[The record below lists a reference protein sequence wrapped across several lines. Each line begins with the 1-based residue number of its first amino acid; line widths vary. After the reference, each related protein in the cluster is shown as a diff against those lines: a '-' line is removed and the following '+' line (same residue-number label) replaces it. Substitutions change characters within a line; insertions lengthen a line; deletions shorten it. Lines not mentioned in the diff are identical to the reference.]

1 MNKLSVSGLFHLCIV
16 YILWG
21 STYLAIRVA
30 VQEGSGFP
38 PMIMSATRVFAGSL
52 ILMALAKFIYKQ
64 SLRLTYDEFVVLFIS
79 GLALWWGGN
88 GLLAIAE
95 TTVSSGYAA
104 LIISCT
110 PIWVALIESI
120 LDKKRPTF
128 FLVGSL
134 LVSIAGIS
142 VLNWPAIRAGNL
154 SDLWGAL
161 LLIIA
166 GLSWAAGSIYQKR
179 KNVQSSPEVSSAF
192 QQLFGGIALLITS
205 FILSEPAINPISSA
219 WWAWGYLIFFGS
231 VIAFTS
237 FVKALKL
244 LPPNVVFTYAFINP
258 VVAVLLGFLILK
270 EPITQ
275 WTFSGAFL
283 VIIGVLGIFKEQKTK
298 LNYVKENNID

>member
-1 MNKLSVSGLFHLCIV
+1 M
-16 YILWG
+16 
-21 STYLAIRVA
+21 
-30 VQEGSGFP
+30 QEGSGFP

-64 SLRLTYDEFVVLFIS
+64 SLRLTYDEFVILFIS
-79 GLALWWGGN
+79 GMALWWGGN

-110 PIWVALIESI
+110 PIWVALIESV

-134 LVSIAGIS
+134 LVSIVGIS
-142 VLNWPAIRAGNL
+142 VLNWPAIRSGSL
-154 SDLWGAL
+154 SGLWGAL
-161 LLIIA
+161 LLIIS
-166 GLSWAAGSIYQKR
+166 GFSWAAGSIYQKR
-179 KNVQSSPEVSSAF
+179 KNSQSSPEVSSAF

-205 FILSEPAINPISSA
+205 FIISEPAINPISSA
-219 WWAWGYLIFFGS
+219 WWAWGYLIVFGS

-244 LPPNVVFTYAFINP
+244 LPPNIVFTYAYVNP
-258 VVAVLLGFLILK
+258 VVAVILGFIILG
-270 EPITQ
+270 ESITQ
-275 WTFSGAFL
+275 WTFAGTAL
-283 VIIGVLGIFKEQKTK
+283 VIIGVLGVIKIQKKEISDS
-298 LNYVKENNID
+298 N

>member
-1 MNKLSVSGLFHLCIV
+1 MNRLSQSGLFHLCIV

-21 STYLAIRVA
+21 TTYLAIRVA
-30 VQEGSGFP
+30 VQDGSGFP
-38 PMIMSATRVFAGSL
+38 PIIMSATRVLAGSL

-64 SLRLTYDEFVVLFIS
+64 SLRLTYDEFFTLFIS

-88 GLLAIAE
+88 GLLALAQ

-120 LDKKRPTF
+120 IDKKRPTF

-134 LVSIAGIS
+134 LVSIVGIS
-142 VLNWPAIRAGNL
+142 VLNWPAIRSGSL
-154 SDLWGAL
+154 SGLWGAL

-166 GLSWAAGSIYQKR
+166 GFSWAAGSIYQKR
-179 KNVQSSPEVSSAF
+179 KNIQSSPEVSSAF

-205 FILSEPAINPISSA
+205 FIISEPAINPISSA
-219 WWAWGYLIFFGS
+219 WWAWGYLIFFSS

-237 FVKALKL
+237 FIKALKL
-244 LPPNVVFTYAFINP
+244 LPPNVVFTYAFVNP
-258 VVAVLLGFLILK
+258 VVAVFLGFLILR

-275 WTFSGAFL
+275 WTLTGAFL
-283 VIIGVLGIFKEQKTK
+283 VLIGVLGIFKEQKTK
-298 LNYVKENNID
+298 SNYIKENDID